1 MDREI
6 AYGAIGARLETK
18 LNETGLSRDEQA
30 ESLGISRSALAT
42 YISLERIPSAS
53 TVARAVDRFDIDP
66 RWLLTG
72 DDRDRITRDQ
82 WVAVLSAFV
91 ELKAIMDRLFKDGIG
106 WHQASHD
113 DRMKVY
119 RAGETLYEIGGISA
133 LNACANALYEGNPG
147 AQLGAGDM
155 LNHLF
160 NGIGPWRA

>member
-30 ESLGISRSALAT
+30 DMLGISRSALAT
-42 YISLERIPSAS
+42 YISLERSPSSVTA
-53 TVARAVDRFDIDP
+53 ARAVDAFNIDP

-72 DDRDRITRDQ
+72 DTSDRVTRDE
-82 WVAVLSAFV
+82 WIAVLSAFV
-91 ELKAIMDRLFKDGIG
+91 DLKAVMDRLMKEGIN
-106 WHQASHD
+106 W
-113 DRMKVY
+113 DRVSDEDQRRVRKS
-119 RAGETLYEIGGISA
+119 GETLFGVGGISA
-133 LNACANALYEGNPG
+133 LNACALALYEGHPG